1 MTTRGQKDRD
11 FNDIMTGLWYG
22 MRRGWGVIHRYGKI
36 RKRREKMQEFF
47 DKANLLWG
55 AVIAVLTWIFGEYWF
70 VFLLF
75 LALNVIDCIYG
86 YAKSRATQTL
96 SSEKG
101 ARGVLKKVSYWVII
115 AIAFSVS
122 GFLISLGAQLGVDLG
137 FLQLLGWFVLAVYI
151 INELTSI
158 VENMVALGIDVPEI
172 FVKGLNAVRT
182 VVNDAGDRVIPKD
195 SGEEK

>member
-1 MTTRGQKDRD
+1 
-11 FNDIMTGLWYG
+11 
-22 MRRGWGVIHRYGKI
+22 
-36 RKRREKMQEFF
+36 MQEFF

-55 AVIAVLTWIFGEYWF
+55 VVIAVLTWIFGEYWF

-86 YAKSRATQTL
+86 YAKSRATNTL

-115 AIAFSVS
+115 AIAFAVS

-172 FVKGLNAVRT
+172 FIKGLNAVRT
-182 VVNDAGDRVIPKD
+182 VVNDAGDRVIPEDSDKD
-195 SGEEK
+195 EEK

>member
-1 MTTRGQKDRD
+1 M
-11 FNDIMTGLWYG
+11 
-22 MRRGWGVIHRYGKI
+22 
-36 RKRREKMQEFF
+36 
-47 DKANLLWG
+47 
-55 AVIAVLTWIFGEYWF
+55 
-70 VFLLF
+70 
-75 LALNVIDCIYG
+75 
-86 YAKSRATQTL
+86 
-96 SSEKG
+96 
-101 ARGVLKKVSYWVII
+101 KKVSYWVII

>member
-1 MTTRGQKDRD
+1 
-11 FNDIMTGLWYG
+11 
-22 MRRGWGVIHRYGKI
+22 
-36 RKRREKMQEFF
+36 MQEFF

-70 VFLLF
+70 VFFLF

-172 FVKGLNAVRT
+172 FIKGLNAVRT
-182 VVNDAGDRVIPKD
+182 VVNDAGDRVIPEDSDKD
-195 SGEEK
+195 EEK